1 MWGFDLSS
9 IPGLDL
15 TAGTFTLPLWAAGAA
30 AALVVLF
37 FIIALFRS
45 GLSNLLALVVRLGA
59 IVLVV
64 VFAWYYLERAAEQ
77 QRAEERRS
85 LDQRGLE
92 LTSRSIVPGSALA
105 CLDATSG
112 DAVEGACERAVFA
125 SAETV
130 AAATALAG
138 ARLALLND
146 ANDFANRNPSYQN
159 SATLAGLQRTVS
171 ADRFGL
177 VAHVLATRDGC
188 TFENCDAFVMVNDA
202 NRLRA
207 NLRERTFDA
216 LVARYATNWPTRA
229 RTAAPGNTSMTF
241 PSAASVPPLPSGEAP
256 APPSSQP
263 FAATPPAVPPLVPA
277 PANTQPAAQKR
288 PAPPP
293 AKTAQPRPAPPPP
306 VQLGPPP
313 SASAPPPARAQ

>member
-1 MWGFDLSS
+1 MWGFDLSA
-9 IPGLDL
+9 IPGLDM
-15 TAGTFTLPLWAAGAA
+15 TAGTFTLPLWAAGVA
-30 AALVVLF
+30 AALVVVFLV
-37 FIIALFRS
+37 IALFRS
-45 GLSNLLALVVRLGA
+45 GLSNLLALVVRIGA

-64 VFAWYYLERAAEQ
+64 VFAWYYLDRAAEQ

-112 DAVEGACERAVFA
+112 DSVEGACERAVFA
-125 SAETV
+125 NAETV
-130 AAATALAG
+130 AAATALVG

-159 SATLAGLQRTVS
+159 SVTLAGLQRTIS

-229 RTAAPGNTSMTF
+229 RAAAPSTTSMTF
-241 PSAASVPPLPSGEAP
+241 PPAASMPPVPNSESPAP
-256 APPSSQP
+256 AQP
-263 FAATPPAVPPLVPA
+263 FAATPPAPSTPASPAA

-288 PAPPP
+288 PPP

-313 SASAPPPARAQ
+313 SASEPPPARAQ